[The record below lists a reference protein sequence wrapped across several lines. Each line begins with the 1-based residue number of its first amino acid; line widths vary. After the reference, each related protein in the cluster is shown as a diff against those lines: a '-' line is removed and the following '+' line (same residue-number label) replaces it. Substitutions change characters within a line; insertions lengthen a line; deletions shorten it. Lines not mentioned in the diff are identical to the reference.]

1 MRTNINVKDVE
12 HLVLDTN
19 GVLSASLLDEG
30 KTLVLME
37 NMNPSVIDTNFD
49 ELEQRVIALEEKLGM
64 KQ

>member
-37 NMNPSVIDTNFD
+37 NMNPSVIDTNFE
-49 ELEQRVIALEEKLGM
+49 ELEQRVIALEEKLRM